1 MSFIR
6 TQLQIENYS
15 CFGHCAIASY
25 LSFLIVVMETNTARL
40 PCAVFRDELKRLASY
55 AASGYVPD
63 IYASLLRKK
72 ILDGAFDA
80 DADKLKDVLSVIEMH
95 SASELTAVESVHQ
108 LRMSGCFADA
118 DVDESLFEQ
127 MPATSRPQ
135 ITLESESGT
144 LHVSNVNVAKRIE
157 IQTQLDDAG
166 FVRSKA
172 VRLMS
177 GQASFSNMQAP
188 QLLSANSSTLKRF
201 LCPKCSNYFAT
212 SQALGAHLATKH
224 PEKQASRHT
233 SLLRFLQPAQLPRKH
248 VQVYSLVQLLPLPL
262 PSTQSHDSFKLLLYQ
277 NIGRTNTR
285 RRS

>member
-1 MSFIR
+1 
-6 TQLQIENYS
+6 
-15 CFGHCAIASY
+15 
-25 LSFLIVVMETNTARL
+25 METNTSRL

-63 IYASLLRKK
+63 IYASLLRKQ
-72 ILDGAFDA
+72 ILNGAFNA
-80 DADKLKDVLSVIEMH
+80 DADKLKDVLSAIEMH
-95 SASELTAVESVHQ
+95 SASELTAVEIVHQ

-118 DVDESLFEQ
+118 DVDGSLFEQ

-157 IQTQLDDAG
+157 TQTQLDDAG

-188 QLLSANSSTLKRF
+188 QLLSANTTLKRF

-212 SQALGAHLATKH
+212 SQALGAHLAKKH
-224 PEKQASRHT
+224 PDKQASRHT
-233 SLLRFLQPAQLPRKH
+233 SLLRFLLPTALPHEH
-248 VQVYSLVQLLPLPL
+248 VQV
-262 PSTQSHDSFKLLLYQ
+262 
-277 NIGRTNTR
+277 
-285 RRS
+285 